1 MQYVDNAV
9 DTAAT
14 PQTLDGLRSRLVG
27 TIAEPHDPAYEQ
39 LVSAWNLAV
48 EMRPAAVVAVRN
60 SADVAETVAFAR
72 QAGMTVGV
80 QATGHGAVSSLAGH
94 LLIVTRDLD
103 EVTVHPAESWARAG
117 AGVKWKAVIEAA
129 APHGLAPLNGSSSDV
144 GVVGYTTGGGVGP
157 MARTFGLASDRVRAF
172 EVVTGDG
179 VLRRVTPDRHQDLFF
194 ALRGGKGA
202 GGIITAVEFDLLPVP
217 TFYGGALYF
226 DGADIP
232 AVIDRWRSWSAELPE
247 AATTSFVILQLP
259 DAPGFPPPLAGRMSI
274 GIRFLYV
281 GDDAEGARLL
291 EGMRSVAPV
300 ILDDVAVKPYA
311 AIDSVHADPVDPMP
325 VVDKGM
331 LLADLSDETVRRLLE
346 VAGPASDSPQI
357 MLEIRQLGGVY
368 AREAQHPSA
377 FDHRAA
383 KYSLLTVGVAMDP
396 RVRPHGEQLFAA
408 LADWDFGGVWPN
420 FAPPHDKASA
430 RRAYDAETL
439 ARLADVAERYDPD
452 HVLAAG
458 SFARSALK
466 LVA

>member
-1 MQYVDNAV
+1 MQYVDNA
-9 DTAAT
+9 
-14 PQTLDGLRSRLVG
+14 LDDLRSRING
-27 TIAEPHDPAYEQ
+27 TIAEPHDPAYEA

-48 EMRPAAVVAVRN
+48 EMRPAAVVAVRTC
-60 SADVAETVAFAR
+60 ADVVETVTFAR
-72 QAGMTVGV
+72 KNGMTVGV

-103 EVTVHPAESWARAG
+103 EVTVHPEESWARAG

-129 APHGLAPLNGSSSDV
+129 APHGLAPLSGSSSDV

-179 VLRRVTPDRHQDLFF
+179 VLRRVTPNRHEDLFF
-194 ALRGGKGA
+194 ALRGGKAA

-259 DAPGFPPPLAGRMSI
+259 TLPASRRRLPAGCPSA
-274 GIRFLYV
+274 F
-281 GDDAEGARLL
+281 ASSTWATTPKAHAC
-291 EGMRSVAPV
+291 STAFATFAPV

-325 VVDKGM
+325 VIDKSM
-331 LLADLSDETVRRLLE
+331 LLADLSEETVRRLLE
-346 VAGPASDSPQI
+346 VAGPGSGSPQI
-357 MLEIRQLGGVY
+357 MLEIRQLGGAYV
-368 AREAQHPSA
+368 REAEHPSA
-377 FDHRAA
+377 FDHREA
-383 KYSLLTVGVAMDP
+383 KYGLLTVGVAMDP
-396 RVRPHGEQLFAA
+396 RVGPHGDKVLAA

-430 RRAYDAETL
+430 HRAYTAETL
-439 ARLADVAERYDPD
+439 SRLADVAERYDPD